1 MFKTDNT
8 KARITKVVD
17 EIRNRGIDITAKYD
31 EWMLE
36 GFALGSLGEEGR
48 EAFHTISSMHP
59 EYDLDK

>member
-36 GFALGSLGEEGR
+36 GFALGSLGE
-48 EAFHTISSMHP
+48 
-59 EYDLDK
+59 